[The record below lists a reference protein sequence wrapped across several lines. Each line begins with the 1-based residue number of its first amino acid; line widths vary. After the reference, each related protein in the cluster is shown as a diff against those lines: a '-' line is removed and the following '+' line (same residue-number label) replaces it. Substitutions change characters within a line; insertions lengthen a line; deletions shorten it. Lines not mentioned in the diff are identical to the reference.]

1 MSQTDDLSDPVP
13 SRPGRPPAE
22 RRAELERI
30 RDAMWPPN
38 ESAEE
43 RAARVARNLAALDE
57 ALRRPASWDN
67 LDAATIKWLAE
78 DPDVSDMQ

>member
-1 MSQTDDLSDPVP
+1 MSLSDEPNSIPQTHP
-13 SRPGRPPAE
+13 SGE

-43 RAARVARNLAALDE
+43 RKARIARNMAAFE
-57 ALRRPASWDN
+57 NRPKWDVDPS
-67 LDAATIKWLAE
+67 LVKQILE
-78 DPDVSDMQ
+78 DPDNEYYGN